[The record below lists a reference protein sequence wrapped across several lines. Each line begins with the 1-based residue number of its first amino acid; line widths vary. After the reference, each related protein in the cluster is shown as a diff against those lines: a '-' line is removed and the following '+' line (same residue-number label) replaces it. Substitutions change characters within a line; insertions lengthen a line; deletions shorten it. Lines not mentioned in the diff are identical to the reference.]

1 MKKTRFLLASEP
13 QDGMVKVKNLLYASV
28 IELDE
33 EAANWLMN
41 GEIDR
46 FNQEEKE
53 LLFEHK
59 FLISDETDE
68 NEVFTSHYHK
78 AWEELDVLLLH
89 LVPTTGCQLKCVY
102 CYEDGIV
109 AKTVNKDTTTAIS
122 DWISLYLQNN
132 KVSTLRIVWHG
143 GEPLLC
149 SKQIEQM
156 MPVIKAIADEAGVT
170 LETQIVTNGL
180 FLFDEVASV
189 LAKFNLQRVQVT
201 LDGPPDIH
209 ERRRAPKDGSA
220 GTFNQI
226 LANIT
231 NILDKKYIEKVDL
244 RINIDRENID
254 RTEELLDILVGTGI
268 QNQLYL
274 SIGIVTNTLPG
285 EDCSTGST
293 GHFQEFGFS
302 EEQAIQGYIRVARA
316 AKARGLRIPE
326 EFVIGPW
333 CVARHPH
340 AWTIG
345 PDGEIYKC
353 LSTVGREDGI
363 VGMLPEVPKDC
374 GTEAHTMNRI
384 QSCFVKECPVLPLCG
399 GGCIFDEKV
408 NGQTC
413 PWQLLETINREL
425 LALNNK

>member
-1 MKKTRFLLASEP
+1 
-13 QDGMVKVKNLLYASV
+13 MVLVKNLLHASV

-33 EAANWLMN
+33 EAAGWLEK
-41 GEIDR
+41 GEIER
-46 FNQEEKE
+46 FNPEEQHV
-53 LLFEHK
+53 LFEHR
-59 FLISDETDE
+59 FLVDDEADE
-68 NEVFTSHYHK
+68 DAIFTSHYHK

-102 CYEDGIV
+102 CYEDGIE
-109 AKTVNKDTTTAIS
+109 ARTIETNTMQAITS
-122 DWISLYLQNN
+122 WTSAYLENN

-149 SKQIEQM
+149 SNQIKRM
-156 MPVIKAIADEAGVT
+156 MPAIKVVADEAGVN

-180 FLFDEVASV
+180 FLFDDVAAN

-201 LDGPPDIH
+201 LDGPADIH
-209 ERRRAPKDGSA
+209 ERRRAPKNGNA

-226 LANIT
+226 LSNIT
-231 NILDKKYIEKVDL
+231 NILDKHYIEKVDL

-254 RTEELLDILVGTGI
+254 RAEELLDILVGTGL
-268 QNQLYL
+268 QSQLYL

-285 EDCSTGST
+285 EDCTTGST
-293 GHFQEFGFS
+293 GHFQQFGFT
-302 EEQAIQGYIRVARA
+302 EAQAIQGYIRVARA
-316 AKARGLRIPE
+316 AKSRGLRIPE

-353 LSTVGREDGI
+353 LSTVGRDDGV
-363 VGMLPEVPKDC
+363 VGHLPEVPKDC
-374 GTEAHTMNRI
+374 GTEEHTLLRI
-384 QSCFVKECPVLPLCG
+384 QSCFAKQCPVLPLCG

-413 PWQLLETINREL
+413 PQQILEEINREL
-425 LALNNK
+425 LVLNHI